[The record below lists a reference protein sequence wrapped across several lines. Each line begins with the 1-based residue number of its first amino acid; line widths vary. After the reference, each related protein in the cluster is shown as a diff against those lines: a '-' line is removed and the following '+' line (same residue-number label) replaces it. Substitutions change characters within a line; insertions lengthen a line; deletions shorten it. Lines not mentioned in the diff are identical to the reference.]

1 VFFFQI
7 WFLIE
12 DIFLEVCTCCWSI
25 IIIMLEDCI
34 ICSQS
39 VGEHVEHHN
48 LYKDELALKRVLREI
63 FYHLAIPNDDFLELF
78 QLCEDGRFCPS
89 CLGMVEDVSRMMNQ
103 ISTLKL
109 LIQNKAESL
118 GKLIASTP
126 LFRAQGYGP
135 SSSSSA
141 VRSKRGREMWEKLR
155 NPVIQSNF
163 H

>member
-1 VFFFQI
+1 MLDCMI
-7 WFLIE
+7 
-12 DIFLEVCTCCWSI
+12 CT
-25 IIIMLEDCI
+25 
-34 ICSQS
+34 QS
-39 VGEHVEHHN
+39 VGELVDHHN

-63 FYHLAIPNDDFLELF
+63 FHHLAIPDDAVPELYR
-78 QLCEDGRFCPS
+78 LCKDERFCPS
-89 CLGMVEDVSRMMNQ
+89 CLGTVEDVSRMMNQ

-135 SSSSSA
+135 SSSSSV

-155 NPVIQSNF
+155 HPVIQSNF

>member
-1 VFFFQI
+1 
-7 WFLIE
+7 
-12 DIFLEVCTCCWSI
+12 
-25 IIIMLEDCI
+25 MLEDCM

-39 VGEHVEHHN
+39 VRELDDDYN
-48 LYKDELALKRVLREI
+48 LHIDELALERVLREI
-63 FYHLAIPNDDFLELF
+63 FYHLAIPNDAVPELF
-78 QLCEDGRFCPS
+78 QLCKDERFCPS
-89 CLGMVEDVSRMMNQ
+89 CLGMVEDVNRMMNQ

-109 LIQNKAESL
+109 LIQNKAETL

-126 LFRAQGYGP
+126 LFRAQEYDGP
-135 SSSSSA
+135 SSSASVVPV